1 MSVATGTRRTRALR
15 RAWVAVV
22 VVALAIVAVGLES
35 LVPGP
40 TLRWAPFAGVGTGEA
55 SSGPLSVV
63 VHGATVA
70 DAVVVDGERRET
82 TGAFVVLDV
91 TIASSEELDLIDR
104 DLVVDGRVYESST
117 KGPSLYQESHPAPGL
132 PVRGDLVF
140 EVDAALLAGGTSVEL
155 HLAPGFDA
163 AGDLQPQVVVR
174 TDVAGDA
181 QDVVEIAVLSR

>member
-1 MSVATGTRRTRALR
+1 VSLAASPRRTRAGR
-15 RAWVAVV
+15 RAWIAIVV
-22 VVALAIVAVGLES
+22 LALAIAAVGLEA

-63 VHGATVA
+63 VHDATVA
-70 DAVVVDGERRET
+70 DAIVVDGERRET
-82 TGAFVVLDV
+82 AGAFVVLDV
-91 TIASSEELDLIDR
+91 TIASSEEIDLIDR

-140 EVDAALLAGGTSVEL
+140 EVDAALLAGGASVEL
-155 HLAPGFDA
+155 LLAPGFDA
-163 AGDLQPQVVVR
+163 SGDLQPQVVVR
-174 TDVAGDA
+174 TDVASDVE
-181 QDVVEIAVLSR
+181 DVVEIAVLAR